1 MYGFSKFAC
10 SLNEPEDG
18 VAPTDCRLRPDIRTM
33 EQQDFDK
40 ANAEKVSENED
51 DHSFTVIWIGQA

>member
-51 DHSFTVIWIGQA
+51 GHSFTVIWIGQA